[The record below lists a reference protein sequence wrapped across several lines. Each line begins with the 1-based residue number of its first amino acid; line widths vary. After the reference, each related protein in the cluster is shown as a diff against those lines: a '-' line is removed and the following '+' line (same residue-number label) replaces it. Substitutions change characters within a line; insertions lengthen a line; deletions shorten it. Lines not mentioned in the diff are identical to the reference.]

1 MMTGRALVTGSE
13 GFVGRLLCARLAEA
27 GIDVLGCD
35 LAVPEGGAGR
45 FACNIEDAEAVARL
59 LQWAGRCDYV
69 FHLAAGASVASGLRA
84 PGGLMRANV
93 EGTVN
98 LCEAVREK
106 SPDARMVFA
115 GSSEVYG
122 IPRNLPVDESHPVAP
137 VNPYAISKL
146 AGELYLH
153 YLHAAHG
160 LDVVLLRL
168 FNHAGAGQRD
178 AFVLSGFARSIAE
191 MEKGVKKPV
200 LHTGN
205 LSVGRDFTHVED
217 VVRAYLLAAETGAT
231 GETYNIC
238 SGVSVPI
245 RDALEKLRGLA
256 RTAFVV
262 EVDTQLCR
270 PLDVPEIR
278 GSYAKFHACSG
289 WQPELPFD
297 RILEDLLNYWRAAM
311 A

>member
-13 GFVGRLLCARLAEA
+13 GFVGRVLCARLAEA
-27 GIDVLGCD
+27 GIEVMGCD
-35 LAVPEGGAGR
+35 LAVPEDRGGR
-45 FACNIEDAEAVARL
+45 LACNIEDGDAVARL
-59 LQWAGRCDYV
+59 LQWTGRCDYV

-84 PGGLMRANV
+84 PGGLMRTNV

-106 SPDARMVFA
+106 SPDARIVFA
-115 GSSEVYG
+115 SSSEVYG
-122 IPRNLPVDESHPVAP
+122 IPRSLPVDELQPVAP

-191 MEKGVKKPV
+191 IEKGLKKPV

-217 VVRAYLLAAETGAT
+217 VVGAYLLAAERGAT

-245 RDALEKLRGLA
+245 RDALDKLRGLA
-256 RTAFVV
+256 RTAFAV

-270 PLDVPEIR
+270 PLDVPEMR
-278 GSYAKFHACSG
+278 GSYAKFHACTG
-289 WQPELPFD
+289 WQPEVAFD
-297 RILEDLLNYWRAAM
+297 RILEDLLDYWRKTTA
-311 A
+311 